1 MDKGYTAAR
10 SKLKKLEKQVSLQ
23 PQSEQSDIES
33 ESDDENTFKVDQSLQ
48 IKKLKD
54 LVELKK
60 ENAKKNSMNCLP
72 DRRTARRNHY
82 LISVFVEGKIAEEM
96 LNKESGTF
104 IMPDGTTRNKVGEI
118 AAMLVRV
125 GDKMRAVKAQQ
136 IGCGD
141 RATWADTIVHMLSRL
156 SLQGVYKILVR

>member
-1 MDKGYTAAR
+1 
-10 SKLKKLEKQVSLQ
+10 
-23 PQSEQSDIES
+23 
-33 ESDDENTFKVDQSLQ
+33 
-48 IKKLKD
+48 
-54 LVELKK
+54 
-60 ENAKKNSMNCLP
+60 MNCLP
-72 DRRTARRNHY
+72 DRRTARCNHY
-82 LISVFVEGKIAEEM
+82 LMSVFVEGKIAEEM

-141 RATWADTIVHMLSRL
+141 RATWADTIVISIRNRCEN
-156 SLQGVYKILVR
+156 LVEINSVNSIRFV